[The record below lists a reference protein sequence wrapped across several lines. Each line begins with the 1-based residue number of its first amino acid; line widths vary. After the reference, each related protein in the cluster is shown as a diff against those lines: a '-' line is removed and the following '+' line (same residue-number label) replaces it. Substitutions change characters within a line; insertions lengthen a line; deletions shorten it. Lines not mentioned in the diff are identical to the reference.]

1 MPQQLVWLFIRD
13 GGLEN
18 WWIRRSQKQRMNSLA
33 LQIQEEIRRDGP
45 VSFARFMELAL
56 YAPGLGYYERQRE
69 IGRRGDFFT
78 SVSVGPLLGE
88 LLAFQFAQWLAPE
101 TFGGDP
107 DDQQVVPTG
116 SNAVGTRC
124 RASEATFERLQI
136 VEAGAHQGTLAADI
150 LGWMR
155 RRRTDLL
162 ARLEYCLI
170 EPSPARRAWQEQ
182 TLRDWLPRIKWVSNI
197 SEAGPEQASR
207 IIFCNEFLDAMPVH
221 RLAWDAAEKKWE
233 ECRVACE
240 NGVFVWQR
248 AAPPP
253 ELAECL
259 PEVSTELAA
268 VLPAGYVIEHSPS
281 AVAWWK
287 KAAATLAHGKLLT
300 IDYGL
305 TGQERFRPERSGGTL
320 RTFSRHHPGGGLLDN
335 PGECDITA
343 HVNFSAIEAAGRA
356 AGLATESL
364 MGQDKFLTQILAK
377 TEAEPGGFEK
387 WTPARIKQFQ
397 TLTHPDHLGRAFRV
411 LIQSRPD
418 TTRVLANPVV
428 NER

>member
-1 MPQQLVWLFIRD
+1 
-13 GGLEN
+13 
-18 WWIRRSQKQRMNSLA
+18 MNCLA

-45 VSFARFMELAL
+45 ISFARFMELAL

-88 LLAFQFAQWLAPE
+88 LLAFQFAQWL
-101 TFGGDP
+101 G
-107 DDQQVVPTG
+107 
-116 SNAVGTRC
+116 
-124 RASEATFERLQI
+124 RAGPFDRLQI
-136 VEAGAHQGTLAADI
+136 VEAGAHQGALAADI

-155 RRRTDLL
+155 RRRPDLL

-182 TLRDWLPRIKWVSNI
+182 TLRDWLPGVKWVSNI
-197 SEAGPEQASR
+197 SEAGSEQASQ
-207 IIFCNEFLDAMPVH
+207 IIFSNEFLDAMPVH
-221 RLAWDAAEKKWE
+221 RLSWNAAGKEWE

-240 NGVFVWQR
+240 NGVFVWQQ

-259 PEVSTELAA
+259 PKISPELAA
-268 VLPAGYVIEHSPS
+268 VLPPGFVIEHSPS

-287 KAAATLAHGKLLT
+287 KAAAALAHGKLLT

-305 TGQERFRPERSGGTL
+305 TDQERFRPERSGGTL
-320 RTFSRHHPGGGLLDN
+320 RTFARHHIGGGLLDN

-343 HVNFSAIEAAGRA
+343 HVNFSAIEAAGLA
-356 AGLATESL
+356 AGLATEGL
-364 MGQDKFLTQILAK
+364 MEQGKFLTQILAQIQ
-377 TEAEPGGFEK
+377 AEPGAFEA
-387 WTPARIKQFQ
+387 WTPSRTRQFQ

-411 LIQSRPD
+411 LTQSRQ
-418 TTRVLANPVV
+418 
-428 NER
+428 

>member
-1 MPQQLVWLFIRD
+1 MHPNVPI
-13 GGLEN
+13 
-18 WWIRRSQKQRMNSLA
+18 LA
-33 LQIQEEIRRDGP
+33 LQIQEEIRRHGP

-88 LLAFQFAQWLAPE
+88 LLAFQFAQWLGRDGPC
-101 TFGGDP
+101 D
-107 DDQQVVPTG
+107 
-116 SNAVGTRC
+116 
-124 RASEATFERLQI
+124 RLQI
-136 VEAGAHQGTLAADI
+136 VEAGAHQGALAADI

-155 RRRTDLL
+155 RRRPDLL
-162 ARLEYCLI
+162 ARLQYCLV

-182 TLRDWLPRIKWVSNI
+182 TLRDWLPGVKWVSDI
-197 SEAGPEQASR
+197 AEAGPERASR

-221 RLAWDAAEKKWE
+221 RLAWNGQKWE

-259 PEVSTELAA
+259 PVISPELAA
-268 VLPAGYVIEHSPS
+268 VLPSGFVLEHSPS

-300 IDYGL
+300 LDYGL
-305 TGQERFRPERSGGTL
+305 TDQERLRPERSGGTL
-320 RTFSRHHPGGGLLDN
+320 RTFARHHIGGGLLDN

-356 AGLATESL
+356 AGLATEGL
-364 MGQDKFLTQILAK
+364 MEQGKFLTQILAQ
-377 TEAEPGGFEK
+377 TQAEPGGFEA
-387 WTPARIKQFQ
+387 WTPSRIKQFQ

-411 LIQSRPD
+411 LIQSR
-418 TTRVLANPVV
+418 
-428 NER
+428 

>member
-1 MPQQLVWLFIRD
+1 
-13 GGLEN
+13 
-18 WWIRRSQKQRMNSLA
+18 MNRLSL
-33 LQIQEEIRRDGP
+33 LIQEEIRRDGP
-45 VSFARFMELAL
+45 ISFARFMELAL

-88 LLAFQFAQWLAPE
+88 LLAFQFAQWLGRP
-101 TFGGDP
+101 
-107 DDQQVVPTG
+107 G
-116 SNAVGTRC
+116 S
-124 RASEATFERLQI
+124 FDRLQI
-136 VEAGAHQGTLAADI
+136 VEAGAHQGALAADI

-155 RRRTDLL
+155 RRRPDLL
-162 ARLEYCLI
+162 ARLEYCLV

-182 TLRDWLPRIKWVSNI
+182 TLRDWLPGVKWVSDVT
-197 SEAGPEQASR
+197 EAGSEQASR

-221 RLAWDAAEKKWE
+221 RLAWNAGKWE

-240 NGVFVWQR
+240 NGVFIWQQ
-248 AAPPP
+248 AEPPP

-259 PEVSTELAA
+259 PRIGPELAA
-268 VLPAGYVIEHSPS
+268 VLPSGYFIEHSPS

-305 TGQERFRPERSGGTL
+305 TGQELFRPERSGGTL
-320 RTFSRHHPGGGLLDN
+320 RTFARHHEGGGLLDN

-356 AGLATESL
+356 AGLATEGL
-364 MGQDKFLTQILAK
+364 MEQGKFLTQILAQ
-377 TEAEPGGFEK
+377 TEAEPGGFES
-387 WTPARIKQFQ
+387 WTPSRTRQFQ

-418 TTRVLANPVV
+418 ATRVLANPVV

>member
-1 MPQQLVWLFIRD
+1 
-13 GGLEN
+13 
-18 WWIRRSQKQRMNSLA
+18 MNRLS
-33 LQIQEEIRRDGP
+33 LQIQEEIGRDGP
-45 VSFARFMELAL
+45 ISFARFMELAL

-88 LLAFQFAQWLAPE
+88 LLAFQFAQWLGRDGPL
-101 TFGGDP
+101 D
-107 DDQQVVPTG
+107 
-116 SNAVGTRC
+116 
-124 RASEATFERLQI
+124 RLQI
-136 VEAGAHQGTLAADI
+136 VEAGAHQGALAADI

-155 RRRTDLL
+155 RRRPDLL
-162 ARLEYCLI
+162 ARLGYWLV

-182 TLRDWLPRIKWVSNI
+182 TLRDWLPGVKWVSDI
-197 SEAGPEQASR
+197 AETGSEQAGQ

-221 RLAWDAAEKKWE
+221 RLAWNAGKWE

-240 NGVFVWQR
+240 NGIFVWQR

-259 PEVSTELAA
+259 PRVGPELAA
-268 VLPAGYVIEHSPS
+268 VLPSGFVLEHSPS

-287 KAAATLAHGKLLT
+287 KAAAALAHGKLLT

-305 TGQERFRPERSGGTL
+305 TDREWLRPERSGGTL
-320 RTFSRHHPGGGLLDN
+320 RTYARHHPGGGLLNN

-356 AGLATESL
+356 AGLATEGL
-364 MGQDKFLTQILAK
+364 MEQGKFLTQILAQ
-377 TEAEPGGFEK
+377 TEAEPGGFEA
-387 WTPARIKQFQ
+387 WTPARSRQFQ
-397 TLTHPDHLGRAFRV
+397 TLTHPDHLGRAFHV
-411 LIQSRPD
+411 LIQSRQ
-418 TTRVLANPVV
+418 
-428 NER
+428 